1 MGRLGAAGLRT
12 AQGVRC
18 IGANWGCENGGFHV
32 EQKKNKLE
40 GCMMSDS
47 SYGQLVRLGEKRGV
61 AQDARGTGA
70 QDARG
75 TGAQDARGAG
85 AQDAPAPDI
94 SQAVLKDA
102 LSARPFDAAVTA
114 FVLACLPRSKA
125 PVLWVQDRAS
135 RLENG
140 RVYGPA
146 LKGVKLLRVEVSHA
160 RDVLWAMEE
169 GAACAGLAAVV
180 GEVHGAPPVLDFTA
194 TKRLALRAETSG
206 VPVWLIRSGT
216 VEGLSAARERW
227 RVGSLPSQLHPHN
240 AAAPGAPLW
249 EAELFRARGRA
260 PGTWAVRHEPG
271 ENRLRFLSRSGDGPL
286 AEDHGTAA
294 HAAG

>member
-1 MGRLGAAGLRT
+1 
-12 AQGVRC
+12 
-18 IGANWGCENGGFHV
+18 
-32 EQKKNKLE
+32 
-40 GCMMSDS
+40 MSDS
-47 SYGQLVRLGEKRGV
+47 SYGQLVKLGDKRGV
-61 AQDARGTGA
+61 ADVPRPDACGGRA
-70 QDARG
+70 H
-75 TGAQDARGAG
+75 
-85 AQDAPAPDI
+85 
-94 SQAVLKDA
+94 AVLKDA

-114 FVLACLPRSKA
+114 FVLACLPRSKM

-146 LKGVKLLRVEVSHA
+146 LKGIRLLRVEVSHA

-169 GAACAGLAAVV
+169 GAGCAGLAAVV

-194 TKRLALRAETSG
+194 TKRLAMRAETSG

-227 RVGSLPSQLHPHN
+227 RVGSLPSQVHPYN
-240 AAAPGAPLW
+240 AAAPGAPVW
-249 EAELFRARGRA
+249 EAELFRARGRS
-260 PGTWAVRHEPG
+260 PGVWEVTYEG
-271 ENRLRFLSRSGDGPL
+271 GQNSLRFLPRSGDGPL
-286 AEDHGTAA
+286 EEDHGAAA

>member
-1 MGRLGAAGLRT
+1 MNDSSLSQLKRLDRTQGVADVPAPQAGL
-12 AQGVRC
+12 A
-18 IGANWGCENGGFHV
+18 
-32 EQKKNKLE
+32 
-40 GCMMSDS
+40 M
-47 SYGQLVRLGEKRGV
+47 
-61 AQDARGTGA
+61 
-70 QDARG
+70 
-75 TGAQDARGAG
+75 
-85 AQDAPAPDI
+85 
-94 SQAVLKDA
+94 LKDA

-169 GAACAGLAAVV
+169 GAACAGLSAVV

-194 TKRLALRAETSG
+194 TKRLAMRSEVSG
-206 VPVWLIRSGT
+206 VPIWLIRSGE

-227 RVGSLPSQLHPHN
+227 RIGSLPSEMHPYN
-240 AAAPGAPLW
+240 AAAPGVPMW
-249 EAELFRARGRA
+249 EAELFRARGRS
-260 PGTWAVRHEPG
+260 PGAWAVKDEGG
-271 ENRLRFLSRSGDGPL
+271 EDGLRFLSRSGDGSME
-286 AEDHGTAA
+286 EDYNHAA
-294 HAAG
+294 HATG

>member
-1 MGRLGAAGLRT
+1 
-12 AQGVRC
+12 
-18 IGANWGCENGGFHV
+18 
-32 EQKKNKLE
+32 
-40 GCMMSDS
+40 MMSDS
-47 SYGQLVRLGEKRGV
+47 SYGQLVRLGRTSGMGGV
-61 AQDARGTGA
+61 ADMPT
-70 QDARG
+70 
-75 TGAQDARGAG
+75 
-85 AQDAPAPDI
+85 PDVP
-94 SQAVLKDA
+94 QPVLKDA

-114 FVLACLPRSKA
+114 FVLACLPRSKL

-146 LKGVKLLRVEVSHA
+146 LRGVKLLRVDVSHA

-169 GAACAGLAAVV
+169 GAACAGLSAVV

-206 VPVWLIRSGT
+206 VPVWLIRSGA

-227 RVGSLPSQLHPHN
+227 RISSLPSDAHPHN
-240 AAAPGAPLW
+240 TAAPGAPVW

-260 PGTWAVRHEPG
+260 PGTWTVSRVGSHDGRAAEG
-271 ENRLRFLSRSGDGPL
+271 SENNLRFLSRSGDGSL
-286 AEDHGTAA
+286 EADDSHTA